1 MNVPGQ
7 TLPPRRDAGAEERID
22 VRRYLSALRRSAL
35 LVTALVVLITG
46 AVLAASLSLPPTYTA
61 TARIV
66 FEETASVL
74 GASDSESIQ
83 RRLATTEQLLTSKR
97 VRDAAAQ
104 KLPGG
109 QIDGDVESSV
119 DQNANIIN
127 VIGSAEEADR
137 AAAIANA
144 VADAFLSERQTLD
157 RRRIGAAR
165 RTLQRSIDE
174 LSATPG
180 NEAQIAGL
188 RDRLNELAVAE
199 NTAGSDLQI
208 AERAD
213 PPSAATSPRPL
224 RNAALAL
231 FASLFLG
238 ILVALAR
245 DQLVP
250 RLGTR
255 ELSRI
260 LELPVL
266 IGVPFVRRGLRA
278 RRRRVLSEIEDEAY
292 QTLRAAIEFSTSSE
306 DDRMILVTGALHG
319 EGKTTACARLGRALA
334 RAGHKTLVVSA
345 DLRVPKLHEK
355 FGLPLD
361 VGLSDMLAVLDW
373 EAQTGVEPELLERA
387 TNVVVAAPKGKRN
400 PGYLHVI
407 TSGTKA
413 KDPGRL
419 VSGQAMRAFL
429 EDVRR
434 MDYDY
439 ILVDAPPL
447 LGLVDSQVLSQWTDT
462 LLIVSRLDRI
472 TLEAASELREV
483 LDRIETR
490 TLGLVVIGVTGEISP
505 YYMARR
511 PAVVGGSSE
520 APA

>member
-7 TLPPRRDAGAEERID
+7 PLPPRRDSGAEERID
-22 VRRYLSALRRSAL
+22 VRRYLAALRRSAR
-35 LVTALVVLITG
+35 LVFALVVLITG
-46 AVLAASLSLPPTYTA
+46 AVVAVSLSLPSTYTA
-61 TARIV
+61 NARIV
-66 FEETASVL
+66 LEETTSAL
-74 GASDSESIQ
+74 GQSDAESIR
-83 RRLATTEQLLTSKR
+83 RRLATTEQLLTSRR
-97 VRDAAAQ
+97 VRDAAAA

-109 QIDGDVESSV
+109 QLDGDIESSV

-127 VIGSAEEADR
+127 IVGSAEDPGR
-137 AAAIANA
+137 SAAIANA
-144 VADAFLSERQTLD
+144 VADAFLSEREALD
-157 RRRIGAAR
+157 RRRIGDAR
-165 RTLQRSIDE
+165 RTLRRSIDE
-174 LSATPG
+174 LSARPG
-180 NEAQIAGL
+180 NETQIAGL
-188 RDRLNELAVAE
+188 RDRLNELGIAE
-199 NTAGSDLQI
+199 VTAGSDLQI

-224 RNAALAL
+224 RNAVLAL

-245 DQLVP
+245 DQLAP
-250 RLGTR
+250 RLGAR
-255 ELSRI
+255 ELSRM

-292 QTLRAAIEFSTSSE
+292 QTLRAAIEFSTSPE
-306 DDRMILVTGALHG
+306 DDRVILVTGALHG

-334 RAGHKTLVVSA
+334 RAGSKTLIVSA

-361 VGLSDMLAVLDW
+361 AGLSDMLAVLDW
-373 EAQTGVEPELLERA
+373 EAQSGVEPDLLERA
-387 TNVVVAAPKGKRN
+387 TNVVVAPPKGKRN

-413 KDPGRL
+413 KEPGRL
-419 VSGQAMRAFL
+419 VSGHAMRAFL

-447 LGLVDSQVLSQWTDT
+447 LGLVDSQVLSQWTDA

-490 TLGLVVIGVTGEISP
+490 ALGLVVIGVAGEISP

-511 PAVVGGSSE
+511 PAVVSGGSE